1 MIVAPKIQLV
11 SGDITPE
18 FAWSAH
24 DSGVVAW
31 DIETSGLDWSADEI
45 ATCQIHVP
53 ELGTQ
58 IVQVQGQ
65 VPRRLRELLSADGV
79 TKVFHHA
86 AFDLRFMRHHW
97 GVVSQNV
104 ACTKILSKIV
114 RPDVDARAHSL
125 QPTLRELLHVEVDKT
140 QQASDWRAPRLDAEQ
155 IEYAARDVE
164 FLIPLRA
171 HLMDLA
177 RLNGLADLVERTF
190 AYLPTRIE
198 TDLRGCGDVFAY

>member
-1 MIVAPKIQLV
+1 MIFSPKVELV

-18 FAWSAH
+18 FAWSAR
-24 DSGVVAW
+24 DGGLVAW
-31 DIETSGLDWSADEI
+31 DIETSGLNWSSDEI
-45 ATCQIHVP
+45 GTCQIHVP
-53 ELGTQ
+53 EFGTQ

-65 VPRRLRELLSADGV
+65 VPRRLRDLLSAEGV

-97 GVVSQNV
+97 GVMPQNV

-125 QPTLRELLHVEVDKT
+125 QPTLREFLNVEVDKSH
-140 QQASDWRAPRLDAEQ
+140 QVSDWLAPSLNVEQ
-155 IEYAARDVE
+155 MEYAARDVE
-164 FLIPLRA
+164 FLLPLRA

-177 RLNGLADLVERTF
+177 RLNGLADVVERTF